1 MTDRSDVL
9 DPGQANIQQRYLINN
24 NNNNTTTTKSH
35 HPSSG
40 TYLLL
45 TAWGSW
51 LLVWLPTLLSDI
63 LVTSLS
69 SSPSLDVS
77 SALDAW

>member
-1 MTDRSDVL
+1 MC
-9 DPGQANIQQRYLINN
+9 LIPAKQ
-24 NNNNTTTTKSH
+24 T
-35 HPSSG
+35 SSIDISSSLIRD

-69 SSPSLDVS
+69 SSLSLDVS
-77 SALDAW
+77 SALDDAW